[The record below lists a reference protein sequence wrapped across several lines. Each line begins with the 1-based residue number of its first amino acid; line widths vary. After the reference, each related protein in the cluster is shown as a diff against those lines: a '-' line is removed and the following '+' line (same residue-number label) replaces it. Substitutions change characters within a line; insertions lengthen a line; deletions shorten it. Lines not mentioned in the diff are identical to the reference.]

1 MQNKLIDQLL
11 ILNKILMKY
20 NIEGM
25 VDILAKPFRL
35 VYLNFM
41 AGLARGFGIAIG
53 LTLITAIF
61 ISLLTKIA
69 SLNLPVVSNFI
80 ARIVRLVEEEL
91 STLPR

>member
-1 MQNKLIDQLL
+1 
-11 ILNKILMKY
+11 
-20 NIEGM
+20 
-25 VDILAKPFRL
+25 
-35 VYLNFM
+35 M

-69 SLNLPVVSNFI
+69 NLNLPVISNFI